1 MLITVDAGNTNITL
15 GVFKEKKV
23 YATFRMTTQMARTS
37 DEYGV
42 LIAEMLGRKGIS
54 PKDIEAVIISSVV
67 PKIMYSLTNGIYKY
81 IGLHPIVIEAGTK
94 TGIKIQRAN
103 PREVGTDRIVDAVG
117 AYELYGGPCIVI
129 DFGTATTYDLIT
141 KDGTFAAGVTSPGI
155 RICAKALWNDT
166 AKLPEIEIKKPAY
179 DHKEAI
185 EFTLEQFTNPEY
197 KVIDSLDEIEAIG
210 HRVVQAGIVYGYI
223 GQTEYII
230 DNMKKE
236 SGLLNAKVIATGGL
250 GRIIYENTDRIDIY
264 DKELTLQ
271 GMRLIYEKNK
281 K

>member
-67 PKIMYSLTNGIYKY
+67 PKIMYLLTNGIYKY

-141 KDGTFAAGVTSPGI
+141 EDGTFAAGVTSPGI

-166 AKLPEIEIKKPAY
+166 AKLPEIEIKKP
-179 DHKEAI
+179 
-185 EFTLEQFTNPEY
+185 
-197 KVIDSLDEIEAIG
+197 
-210 HRVVQAGIVYGYI
+210 
-223 GQTEYII
+223 
-230 DNMKKE
+230 E
-236 SGLLNAKVIATGGL
+236 SIL
-250 GRIIYENTDRIDIY
+250 GTDRVHH
-264 DKELTLQ
+264 
-271 GMRLIYEKNK
+271 R
-281 K
+281 

>member
-166 AKLPEIEIKKPAY
+166 AKLPEIEIKKPESILGK
-179 DHKEAI
+179 DTI
-185 EFTLEQFTNPEY
+185 T
-197 KVIDSLDEIEAIG
+197 SM
-210 HRVVQAGIVYGYI
+210 QAGIVYGYI

-250 GRIIYENTDRIDIY
+250 GRIIEKETNAIDIY
-264 DKELTLQ
+264 DPMLTLQ
-271 GMRLIYEKNK
+271 GMRLIFEKQK

>member
-1 MLITVDAGNTNITL
+1 MLLAIDVGNTNITV
-15 GVFKEKKV
+15 GVFKGKEIV
-23 YATFRMTTQMARTS
+23 NTFRLTTKQSRTS

-42 LIAEMLGRKGIS
+42 LMAEMLGRKGIS

-166 AKLPEIEIKKPAY
+166 AKLPEIEIKKPESILGK
-179 DHKEAI
+179 DTI
-185 EFTLEQFTNPEY
+185 T
-197 KVIDSLDEIEAIG
+197 SM
-210 HRVVQAGIVYGYI
+210 QAGIVYGYI

-236 SGLLNAKVIATGGL
+236 SGLLNAKVIAT
-250 GRIIYENTDRIDIY
+250 IIYENTDRIDIY

>member
-141 KDGTFAAGVTSPGI
+141 KDGTFAAGTRARSGSWWSRSVCSGDDLSCRSRTHDDCGCGYS
-155 RICAKALWNDT
+155 A
-166 AKLPEIEIKKPAY
+166 AY
-179 DHKEAI
+179 
-185 EFTLEQFTNPEY
+185 EY
-197 KVIDSLDEIEAIG
+197 QSSASGLAF
-210 HRVVQAGIVYGYI
+210 YI
-223 GQTEYII
+223 GNEQ
-230 DNMKKE
+230 
-236 SGLLNAKVIATGGL
+236 GGNL
-250 GRIIYENTDRIDIY
+250 GETFPGY
-264 DKELTLQ
+264 
-271 GMRLIYEKNK
+271 
-281 K
+281 

>member
-166 AKLPEIEIKKPAY
+166 AKLPEIEIKKPESILGK
-179 DHKEAI
+179 DTI
-185 EFTLEQFTNPEY
+185 T
-197 KVIDSLDEIEAIG
+197 SM
-210 HRVVQAGIVYGYI
+210 QAGIVYGYI
-223 GQTEYII
+223 GQQLPRA
-230 DNMKKE
+230 D
-236 SGLLNAKVIATGGL
+236 
-250 GRIIYENTDRIDIY
+250 
-264 DKELTLQ
+264 
-271 GMRLIYEKNK
+271 
-281 K
+281 

>member
-1 MLITVDAGNTNITL
+1 MYL
-15 GVFKEKKV
+15 KK
-23 YATFRMTTQMARTS
+23 
-37 DEYGV
+37 
-42 LIAEMLGRKGIS
+42 
-54 PKDIEAVIISSVV
+54 
-67 PKIMYSLTNGIYKY
+67 KY

-166 AKLPEIEIKKPAY
+166 AKLPEIEIKKPESILGK
-179 DHKEAI
+179 DTI
-185 EFTLEQFTNPEY
+185 T
-197 KVIDSLDEIEAIG
+197 SM
-210 HRVVQAGIVYGYI
+210 QAGIVYGYI

>member
-54 PKDIEAVIISSVV
+54 TKDIEAVIISSVV

-81 IGLHPIVIEAGTK
+81 IGLHPVVIEAGTK

-141 KDGTFAAGVTSPGI
+141 EDGTFAAGVTSPGI

-166 AKLPEIEIKKPAY
+166 AKLPEIEIKKPESILGK
-179 DHKEAI
+179 DTI
-185 EFTLEQFTNPEY
+185 T
-197 KVIDSLDEIEAIG
+197 SM
-210 HRVVQAGIVYGYI
+210 QAGIVYGYI

-236 SGLLNAKVIATGGL
+236 SGLLDAKVIATGGL
-250 GRIIYENTDRIDIY
+250 GRIIYKNTDRIDIY

>member
-1 MLITVDAGNTNITL
+1 MRFWGSAWETASGFLRGW
-15 GVFKEKKV
+15 G
-23 YATFRMTTQMARTS
+23 
-37 DEYGV
+37 
-42 LIAEMLGRKGIS
+42 
-54 PKDIEAVIISSVV
+54 P
-67 PKIMYSLTNGIYKY
+67 SLRR
-81 IGLHPIVIEAGTK
+81 
-94 TGIKIQRAN
+94 RASC
-103 PREVGTDRIVDAVG
+103 P
-117 AYELYGGPCIVI
+117 
-129 DFGTATTYDLIT
+129 TA
-141 KDGTFAAGVTSPGI
+141 PGI

-166 AKLPEIEIKKPAY
+166 AKLPEIEIKKPESILGK
-179 DHKEAI
+179 DTI
-185 EFTLEQFTNPEY
+185 T
-197 KVIDSLDEIEAIG
+197 SM
-210 HRVVQAGIVYGYI
+210 QAGIVYGYI

>member
-1 MLITVDAGNTNITL
+1 M
-15 GVFKEKKV
+15 
-23 YATFRMTTQMARTS
+23 
-37 DEYGV
+37 
-42 LIAEMLGRKGIS
+42 
-54 PKDIEAVIISSVV
+54 
-67 PKIMYSLTNGIYKY
+67 
-81 IGLHPIVIEAGTK
+81 
-94 TGIKIQRAN
+94 
-103 PREVGTDRIVDAVG
+103 
-117 AYELYGGPCIVI
+117 YGGPCIVI

-166 AKLPEIEIKKPAY
+166 AKLPEIEIKKPESILGK
-179 DHKEAI
+179 DTI
-185 EFTLEQFTNPEY
+185 T
-197 KVIDSLDEIEAIG
+197 SM
-210 HRVVQAGIVYGYI
+210 QAGIVYGYI

>member
-141 KDGTFAAGVTSPGI
+141 EDGTFAAGVTSPGI

-166 AKLPEIEIKKPAY
+166 AKLPEIEIKKPESILGK
-179 DHKEAI
+179 DTI
-185 EFTLEQFTNPEY
+185 T
-197 KVIDSLDEIEAIG
+197 SM
-210 HRVVQAGIVYGYI
+210 QAGIVYGYI
-223 GQTEYII
+223 GQTE
-230 DNMKKE
+230 
-236 SGLLNAKVIATGGL
+236 
-250 GRIIYENTDRIDIY
+250 
-264 DKELTLQ
+264 
-271 GMRLIYEKNK
+271 
-281 K
+281 

>member
-166 AKLPEIEIKKPAY
+166 AKLPEIEIKKP
-179 DHKEAI
+179 ESI
-185 EFTLEQFTNPEY
+185 LEKIQ
-197 KVIDSLDEIEAIG
+197 L
-210 HRVVQAGIVYGYI
+210 RVCRRV
-223 GQTEYII
+223 
-230 DNMKKE
+230 
-236 SGLLNAKVIATGGL
+236 
-250 GRIIYENTDRIDIY
+250 
-264 DKELTLQ
+264 
-271 GMRLIYEKNK
+271 
-281 K
+281 

>member
-1 MLITVDAGNTNITL
+1 MLLTVDVGNTNITL
-15 GVFKEKKV
+15 GLFKGDKVFANLRLK
-23 YATFRMTTQMARTS
+23 TQSARTS
-37 DEYGV
+37 DEYGS
-42 LIAEMLGRKGIS
+42 LIAEMIVRKGI
-54 PKDIEAVIISSVV
+54 DISSISDVIIASVV
-67 PKIMYSLTNGIYKY
+67 PKVMYSLNSGIIKY
-81 IGLHPIVIEAGTK
+81 FGIKPIIVGVGTK
-94 TGIKIQRAN
+94 TGIKINRTD
-103 PREVGTDRIVDAVG
+103 PREVGADRIVDAVA

-166 AKLPEIEIKKPAY
+166 AKLPEIEIKKPESILGK
-179 DHKEAI
+179 DTI
-185 EFTLEQFTNPEY
+185 T
-197 KVIDSLDEIEAIG
+197 SM
-210 HRVVQAGIVYGYI
+210 QAGIVYGYI

>member
-1 MLITVDAGNTNITL
+1 M
-15 GVFKEKKV
+15 
-23 YATFRMTTQMARTS
+23 
-37 DEYGV
+37 
-42 LIAEMLGRKGIS
+42 
-54 PKDIEAVIISSVV
+54 
-67 PKIMYSLTNGIYKY
+67 
-81 IGLHPIVIEAGTK
+81 
-94 TGIKIQRAN
+94 
-103 PREVGTDRIVDAVG
+103 
-117 AYELYGGPCIVI
+117 YGGPCIVI

-166 AKLPEIEIKKPAY
+166 AKLPEIEIKKPESILGK
-179 DHKEAI
+179 DTI
-185 EFTLEQFTNPEY
+185 T
-197 KVIDSLDEIEAIG
+197 SM
-210 HRVVQAGIVYGYI
+210 QAGIVYGYI

-271 GMRLIYEKNK
+271 GMRLIYEKIK
-281 K
+281 SKGA

>member
-166 AKLPEIEIKKPAY
+166 AKLPEIEIKKPESILGK
-179 DHKEAI
+179 DTI
-185 EFTLEQFTNPEY
+185 T
-197 KVIDSLDEIEAIG
+197 SM
-210 HRVVQAGIVYGYI
+210 QAGIVYG
-223 GQTEYII
+223 
-230 DNMKKE
+230 
-236 SGLLNAKVIATGGL
+236 
-250 GRIIYENTDRIDIY
+250 
-264 DKELTLQ
+264 
-271 GMRLIYEKNK
+271 
-281 K
+281 